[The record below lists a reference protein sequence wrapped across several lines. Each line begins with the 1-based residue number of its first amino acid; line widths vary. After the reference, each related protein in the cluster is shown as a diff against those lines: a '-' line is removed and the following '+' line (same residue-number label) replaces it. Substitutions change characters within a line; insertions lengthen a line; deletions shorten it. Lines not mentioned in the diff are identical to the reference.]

1 MAVHGLRN
9 TTAGT
14 LVLRDISIP
23 AGNTYVV
30 FDTSTRS
37 VGDVTSIDKSVIE
50 DSAGLNFMLANGSL
64 VYSVDAV
71 DQTAQAFYDFF
82 GQNAPKLRTF
92 QATAQDDSKAVTSR
106 AAIEFVLDADPDVI
120 EVGHVEYVIVPY
132 LGEVESWKI
141 LAEPE
146 GTATIG
152 VWKSETSA
160 LPTVAGAMVA
170 GGISVSGRVATGT
183 SAAWTSKTFKPGA
196 VIGFSVTAASAIT
209 KIKVVLLTVR
219 RSVVGADVAAVGAS
233 SVKGTLFNSVADLL
247 AANLAGVSTA
257 FIAGGGCVRLQG
269 SEWYG
274 DMGAVD
280 IASQLPAT
288 TDIAPGSS
296 IRVCNDGVV
305 CSEYVVSEAPKRW
318 IAKTSSFISVFQ
330 GHQNLFNEAAQ
341 VEPAANLTQ
350 FVDNSGAL
358 QGGLGIY
365 YLSAPIA
372 VTPGERIIFSAMG
385 PEATSYGGWYNS
397 SNVWIA
403 PIDVNS
409 TADGC
414 LLVPAGAA
422 FIRVNASTAWS
433 HPKFVVKVGA
443 TTGADM
449 RRIESVAAIGDSITN
464 GGGYTSADEIWWKI
478 AGRRLGAS
486 TFRNYGASGQNAYY
500 HLNITL
506 PSVVISDLIFFMPG
520 TADHILGYA
529 LGAST
534 DATNANTF
542 YGALNG
548 AAEFF
553 HRRFAGCKVI
563 WCTPPKNRIWDTVN
577 GDGKTLRDY
586 ADAVANTAWSNC
598 ITLCDF
604 FYNSGVNM
612 SVYPNWRFYFQPD
625 GVHPNIL
632 GNKVLSELPYRIL
645 H

>member
-14 LVLRDISIP
+14 ITLRDISITP
-23 AGNTYVV
+23 GATYVV
-30 FDTSTRS
+30 FDTSTRT
-37 VGDVTSIDKSVIE
+37 VGDITSIERSMIE
-50 DSAGLNFMLANGSL
+50 DSAGLNLMLANGSL
-64 VYSVDAV
+64 VYVLDAV
-71 DQTAQAFYDFF
+71 SQTPQAFYDFF
-82 GQNAPKLRTF
+82 GQNSSKLRTF
-92 QATAQDDSKAVTSR
+92 QASSEDDSKAVTSR
-106 AAIEFVLDADPDVI
+106 AAVEFVLDASPSLI
-120 EVGHVEYVIVPY
+120 EAGHIEYVTVPY
-132 LGEVESWKI
+132 LGEIESWKI

-170 GGISVSGRVATGT
+170 GGISVSDRVAAGT
-183 SAAWTSKTFKPGA
+183 TAAWTSKTFKPGA
-196 VIGFSVTAASAIT
+196 IIGFSVTAATAVT
-209 KIKVVLLTVR
+209 KLKVVLLTMR
-219 RSVVGADVAAVGAS
+219 KNIVGADIAAVGATA
-233 SVKGTLFNSVADLL
+233 VKGTLFNSIADLL
-247 AANLAGVSTA
+247 AANLSGVTTA

-280 IASQLPAT
+280 IASQLPSV

-318 IAKTSSFISVFQ
+318 IAKTSGFISVFQ
-330 GHQNLFNEAAQ
+330 GHQNLFSEAAQ
-341 VEPAANLTQ
+341 VEPAANLSQ
-350 FVDNSGAL
+350 FVDNAGVL
-358 QGGLGIY
+358 QSGLGVY
-365 YLSAPIA
+365 YLSAPIP
-372 VTPGERIIFSAMG
+372 VTPGERIIFSVAG
-385 PEATSYGGWYNS
+385 PEVTSYGGWYNS
-397 SNVWIA
+397 SNAWVA
-403 PIDVNS
+403 PIDINS
-409 TADGC
+409 IADGC

-422 FIRVNASTAWS
+422 FIRVNASTVWT

-443 TTGADM
+443 TSGADM

-464 GGGYTSADEIWWKI
+464 GGGYTAAEEIWWKI

-486 TFRNYGASGQNAYY
+486 TFRNYGVSGQTARY
-500 HLNITL
+500 HIDVTL
-506 PSVVISDLIFFMPG
+506 PNVIISDLVFFMPG
-520 TADHILGYA
+520 AADHILGYP
-529 LGAST
+529 LGSDT
-534 DATNANTF
+534 DATNAATF
-542 YGALNG
+542 YGAIKA
-548 AAEFF
+548 AAEFM
-553 HRRFAGCKVI
+553 HQRFVGCRVI

-586 ADAVANTAWSNC
+586 ADAVANIAWSNC
-598 ITLCDF
+598 FTLCDF
-604 FYNSGVNM
+604 FYNCGVNM